1 MFTTPENWLQRF
13 KAAGGSGRFNH
24 DLIWPNETVEH
35 LHEAKV
41 ILSEIRG
48 AENQREYQ
56 QVLAHLKTIQPATAH
71 WIQF

>member
-13 KAAGGSGRFNH
+13 KAAGGRGRFNQ
-24 DLIWPNETVEH
+24 DLIWPNEIVQQ
-35 LHEAKV
+35 LHEAKL

-56 QVLAHLKTIQPATAH
+56 QVLAHLKEQQPVTAN
-71 WIQF
+71 WVQF